1 MPEQAESEWYVVR
14 TKPHQ
19 EAVAESSLLR
29 GGIEALCPRIQE
41 RRVIR
46 RKMQQIISPLFPG
59 YLFARSSPSGW
70 RLIQYA
76 RGVSHLVSFGDGPV
90 VVRPEVMEEIFRRL
104 ERGIV
109 VPQPRT
115 FAHGDVVRITEGPLQ
130 GLEAVFERELA
141 GQQRAM
147 LLMKML
153 AGQVRV
159 VLDLSSIVNA

>member
-1 MPEQAESEWYVVR
+1 MPEQAESDWYVVR

-29 GGIEALCPRIQE
+29 GGIEAICPRIQE

-46 RKMQQIISPLFPG
+46 RRTQQIISPLFPG
-59 YLFARSSPSGW
+59 YLFAKSSPSEW

-76 RGVSHLVSFGDGPV
+76 RGVRHLVSFGAGPV
-90 VVRPEVMEEIFRRL
+90 VVSPEVMEEIFRRL
-104 ERGIV
+104 EGGIV
-109 VPQPRT
+109 VLQPKT
-115 FAHGDVVRITEGPLQ
+115 FSHGDVVRITEGPLQ

-147 LLMKML
+147 LLMKVL
-153 AGQVRV
+153 AGQVHV